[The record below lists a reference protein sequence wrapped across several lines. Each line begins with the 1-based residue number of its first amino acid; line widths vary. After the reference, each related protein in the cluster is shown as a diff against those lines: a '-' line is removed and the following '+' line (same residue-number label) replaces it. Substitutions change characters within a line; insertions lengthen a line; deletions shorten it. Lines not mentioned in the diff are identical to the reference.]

1 MIILNREVLIMN
13 ELTVFAKN
21 MEAQRKRLKLYQKD
35 IAEKTGLTKAAISS
49 YEKGAKLPNLENAVK
64 IANALDTTVD
74 ELCGMKSSVAT
85 MSTYSDLLEVL
96 MNIVD
101 MTNADVSAFCEK
113 KVKYC
118 NDDDQ
123 LTLTTHLCALKIENE
138 TLYHL
143 VKDWE
148 KILKLYR
155 EKTID
160 EELYEAWKMKKKQD
174 YHRYTLYDKDGR
186 FCDPDAD
193 VLPYA
198 DDLPF

>member
-1 MIILNREVLIMN
+1 MN

-49 YEKGAKLPNLENAVK
+49 YEKGTKLPNLENAVK

-101 MTNADVSAFCEK
+101 MTNADVSALREDE
-113 KVKYC
+113 VKYG
-118 NDDDQ
+118 DKGDPF
-123 LTLTTHLCALKIENE
+123 TLTTYLCDLKIENE
-138 TLYHL
+138 TLHNL

-174 YHRYTLYDKDGR
+174 YHRYPLYDKDGH
-186 FCDPDAD
+186 FYDPDN
-193 VLPYA
+193 
-198 DDLPF
+198 DLPF

>member
-1 MIILNREVLIMN
+1 MN
-13 ELTVFAKN
+13 ELTVTVFAKN

-49 YEKGAKLPNLENAVK
+49 YEKGTKLPNLENAIK

-74 ELCGMKSSVAT
+74 ELCGMKSNVAT

-101 MTNADVSAFCEK
+101 MTNADVSALCEK
-113 KVKYC
+113 EVKYGVKG
-118 NDDDQ
+118 DPF
-123 LTLTTHLCALKIENE
+123 TLTTYLCDLKIENE
-138 TLYHL
+138 TLHNL

-174 YHRYTLYDKDGR
+174 YHGYPLYDKDGH
-186 FCDPDAD
+186 FYDPDAN
-193 VLPYA
+193 
-198 DDLPF
+198 DLPF